1 MVAHIAQLAGN
12 LGQVSNQL
20 GEIGGTVK
28 ELAEGVDRQS
38 EETRA
43 VATEV
48 VQSAL
53 AQLPRISVDTPPKV
67 PPPPPERIEPL
78 APQRPPDAPGQIIA
92 PKPIAA
98 SSSGFQP

>member
-1 MVAHIAQLAGN
+1 MVAHIARLAGDI
-12 LGQVSNQL
+12 GQVSDKL

-28 ELAEGVDRQS
+28 ELAERVDRQS

-53 AQLPRISVDTPPKV
+53 AQLLRTSMDTPPKA
-67 PPPPPERIEPL
+67 PPPPPERTEPL
-78 APQRPPDAPGQIIA
+78 APQRPPDAPEQVFA
-92 PKPIAA
+92 PKPMAA